1 MQVNGRISV
10 STFTNINNIKITER
24 KVHASL
30 ESTTSNPISSFPFEE
45 TQKTTTV
52 SDNKQIDNFLLEM
65 EVLLFCNKPWY
76 T

>member
-30 ESTTSNPISSFPFEE
+30 EYTTSNPISSFHIEE

-52 SDNKQIDNFLLEM
+52 SDNKQIDK
-65 EVLLFCNKPWY
+65 FCKY
-76 T
+76 EQS